1 MLTNK
6 LKQIIYDITM
16 AVLALISVI
25 ITIAD
30 LCGKVAYHGLFWGI
44 DKLLLGVFA
53 VDYIVR
59 LLKSDNKQKFIK
71 SNVID
76 LISIIPFDSAFSIL
90 RTFRVF
96 RAFRLVKL
104 FKFAKLLKIFARL
117 DIFKKR
123 LSDFLHING
132 FIYALYT
139 AGILIFTS
147 SVIMSHA
154 EKQSFFDALWWS
166 IVTCTT
172 VGYGDISPSSAVG
185 RVTAII
191 LMIFGIGLISMLTS
205 TITEFFTQ
213 KRIKAKVSDNSQE
226 LIDMINALDENQQK
240 LIAEIIK
247 NLPPN
252 GRR

>member
-1 MLTNK
+1 MTSK
-6 LKQIIYDITM
+6 IKTIIYDVIM
-16 AVLALISVI
+16 SLFALISVI
-25 ITIAD
+25 ITLLD
-30 LCGKVAYHGLFWGI
+30 LCGKTKLQGAYYI
-44 DKLLLGVFA
+44 ADKLLLIIFA
-53 VDYIVR
+53 ADYIIR
-59 LLKSDNKQKFIK
+59 LIKSESKLKFVK

-76 LISIIPFDSAFSIL
+76 LISIIPFDSALAIL

-104 FKFAKLLKIFARL
+104 FKFAKLLKVFARL
-117 DIFKKR
+117 DVFKNR
-123 LSDFLHING
+123 LSGFLHING
-132 FIYALYT
+132 FIYVIYT
-139 AGILIFTS
+139 AGILILTS
-147 SVIMSHA
+147 SIVMMHA

-213 KRIKAKVSDNSQE
+213 KRITSDTVKADAPEE
-226 LIDMINALDENQQK
+226 LANLINELDDDKKQ
-240 LIAEIIK
+240 LIIEIIK
-247 NLPPN
+247 NIK
-252 GRR
+252 